1 MLRRKVVYS
10 VLEAISIAVASVFY
24 IATIVTNALAG
35 VTVGNGQYGF
45 ENQTGRVSDKY
56 NTEVTPAGWAF
67 SIWGVIYT
75 WQALW
80 LIYAWSFVFRPNVPR
95 TISIATYW
103 LFSLSCVFNITWI
116 YLWGNEFVIAAL
128 PFIILIHWALILSLS
143 FTAWQTYKKTD
154 SLFANNWRKADLW
167 ATRILV
173 HNGLAFYIAWLS
185 VAWLLNVTIA
195 AQYSGG
201 MSSVDAATLGLS
213 LLLVEIVI
221 WFVLDVTVLD
231 RFTRYIQSNYIVLI
245 IALGA
250 VISAHWFNENQD
262 IRNRAFALALLILVI
277 VLQISKILLT
287 VLYAFARHIK
297 FPKATPG
304 SKSSEKENKVSYN
317 AV

>member
-1 MLRRKVVYS
+1 MPNQVCVRI
-10 VLEAISIAVASVFY
+10 LEVISLLVATAFY
-24 IATIVTNALAG
+24 MTTLILSGLASTTTG
-35 VTVGNGQYGF
+35 MGQYGF
-45 ENQTGRVSDKY
+45 EERQANVSDRFY
-56 NTEVTPAGWAF
+56 TEITPAGWAF
-67 SIWGVIYT
+67 SIWGFIFT
-75 WQALW
+75 WQCIWFL
-80 LIYAWSFVFRPNVPR
+80 YAWSFVFRPRVPR
-95 TISIATYW
+95 TVSLATYW
-103 LFSLSCVFNITWI
+103 AFTLNCVFTITWI
-116 YLWGNEFVIAAL
+116 YLWGNLLVTAAV
-128 PFIILIHWALILSLS
+128 PFIILVHWALILSLS

-154 SLFANNWRKADLW
+154 SLFENNWRKADLW

-221 WFVLDVTVLD
+221 WFVLDVTILD
-231 RFTRYIQSNYIVLI
+231 RFTRYIQSIYIVLI

-297 FPKATPG
+297 FPKTTPG
-304 SKSSEKENKVSYN
+304 SKSSEKENN